1 MNERII
7 WDTLLDYIGNPY
19 GVAGLLGNLYAESK
33 LNPKNLQS
41 ACKKKLGHTDES
53 YTSAVDSGKYSA
65 YAFAH
70 DSAGYGLAQWTY
82 WSRKVKLI
90 QFAKASGTSIGD
102 LSMQLKF
109 LWAELQTYGDLS
121 RTLCSATSVRQ
132 ASDAVLIQ
140 YEKPAD
146 QSEAVKAKRASYGQG
161 YYDKYSGNGSK
172 VQKEGSERMATNY
185 DKYINSTGTHYISN
199 SGSDEN
205 KAYHDG
211 KAGDQTGH
219 EWELKAWYN
228 RPWSV
233 VLRYPNQA
241 VALKIAQLGID
252 AARSVSA
259 DDLLDTAQ
267 GGRL

>member
-1 MNERII
+1 MNIFSAPC
-7 WDTLLDYIGNPY
+7 DGNPY
-19 GVAGLLGNLYAESK
+19 GVAGLMGNLYVESK
-33 LNPKNLQS
+33 LNS
-41 ACKKKLGHTDES
+41 AFLE
-53 YTSAVDSGKYSA
+53 GKYSRNLGMTSDEYTKA
-65 YAFAH
+65 VDDGTYSNFVH

-172 VQKEGSERMATNY
+172 VQKEGSERMEAAW
-185 DKYINSTGTHYISN
+185 DK
-199 SGSDEN
+199 
-205 KAYHDG
+205 
-211 KAGDQTGH
+211 
-219 EWELKAWYN
+219 
-228 RPWSV
+228 V
-233 VLRYPNQA
+233 
-241 VALKIAQLGID
+241 
-252 AARSVSA
+252 
-259 DDLLDTAQ
+259 
-267 GGRL
+267 